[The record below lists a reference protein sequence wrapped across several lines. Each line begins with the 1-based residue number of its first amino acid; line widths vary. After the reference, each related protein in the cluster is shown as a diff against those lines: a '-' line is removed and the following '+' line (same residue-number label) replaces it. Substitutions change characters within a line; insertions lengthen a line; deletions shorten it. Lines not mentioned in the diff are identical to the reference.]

1 MESGDYHHQSVN
13 DTPNTEETMIE
24 STVLDDET
32 EERHDMSARCKEL
45 DRLASEF
52 ISQQYGLMDGMC
64 E

>member
-1 MESGDYHHQSVN
+1 
-13 DTPNTEETMIE
+13 MIE

-45 DRLASEF
+45 DRLACEF